1 MRPLTGMS
9 YTAKGDSK
17 SRARASVVVGL
28 LVVVSS
34 SGACGGGGSGSSG
47 ATGAGG
53 SSASTTV
60 QDCRDACNE
69 CGGDLCVDCA
79 ATAARYRDDYETIL
93 YDCIRTSDSSC
104 EQRWEECSGMAA
116 GEVTRRAADDS
127 YRDAC
132 LAKKSDCEDQ
142 EVSLSDDYCLGSTLL
157 DESLLQDATA
167 CLDRACSDASG
178 CLREIFR

>member
-1 MRPLTGMS
+1 MS
-9 YTAKGDSK
+9 YTAKGDFKSK
-17 SRARASVVVGL
+17 SQVCARITVGL
-28 LVVVSS
+28 LVAVSL
-34 SGACGGGGSGSSG
+34 SGACGSGGSGPV
-47 ATGAGG
+47 GAGG
-53 SSASTTV
+53 SSTAV

-79 ATAARYRDDYETIL
+79 ATSARYRDDYETTL
-93 YDCIRTSDSSC
+93 YSCVRTSDSSC

-116 GEVTRRAADDS
+116 GEVTRRAADNS

-142 EVSLSDDYCLGSTLL
+142 EISLSDDYCLGSTLL
-157 DESLLQDATA
+157 DESLLNEATA